1 MAFNFMG
8 NVKTLT
14 SSVTTLKKELSGV
27 YDVLKK
33 IKGLGPS
40 AFGDVNAVL
49 SKSGQFGNGVSTP
62 VFGKTSV
69 TNAPKFSNSTT
80 MAAAKPSSNAQ
91 QSNYES
97 TAERINSA
105 YLDVGI
111 RQASFGKLA
120 AGAQIA
126 TAIVGGFSSMLPDVG
141 TVAQRAGGFY
151 GSSNMLGGSNRTQ
164 NQLSTMAA
172 MRGGIT
178 SPTGTMEAFGTFTN
192 YSFMPGSSNMK
203 MGLEQTSAAAKALN
217 MDNAAASSAIGALST
232 GSMGAQLY
240 QYGINQYDT
249 EGNLRTP
256 GAIAKDLMKNVFYA
270 GKDVTKIGAEQFAK
284 DSMGMNLDYQL
295 STMGITG
302 ETATL
307 IKASM
312 GQIASGKSGELKDF
326 NTKDNP
332 LNFAYKI
339 NDSEESLTQDSEK
352 GLLKGAETAA
362 DALVKLNKALE
373 NTPELILAM
382 KGAMQT
388 FTGTKSGGG
397 LTSAVSN
404 VLMGVGA
411 WKAASMAKTA
421 LTAAKAGSTVA
432 ATTTAATA
440 ATSATAATTAAAAT
454 TATAATA
461 TGAATAASAATAAA
475 TAKAARLATLAKVA
489 KGATVAGV
497 VAMAGGY
504 AGDKIKGDSEKGSLR
519 SRAGNAA
526 KWGSTAFAA
535 TALINAIPGIGNV
548 SSAAI
553 TALAAGAGFI
563 LGGPT
568 DGFSSSAGS
577 QVNSFTFSAGSQPM
591 ANGALAASMGST
603 SLSKQMGAGFG
614 AKDSSLTMAGA
625 LNYHTGQD
633 TPMPT
638 GTPVYARFP
647 GKVVTRN
654 LSRDLGIAV
663 EVDHGDG
670 YSSIYGHLNLKSVRS
685 GQEIKVGDLIGKSGS
700 TGNVRGPHLHFE
712 LRKGKVP
719 TNPDGY
725 YPTGGSGDGKKNTS
739 SSAAGAS
746 PTASAD
752 PTAAA
757 VGEGVRANAKEIHAW
772 LLTQGLSQNGAT
784 GVVGNL
790 IQESGLRTGAV
801 GDGGTSFGIAQW
813 HKGRGDALKKF
824 AISKG
829 MSYLDIELQ
838 KMFLLKEM
846 KTYGSMMKKLKD
858 PNVTIMDAARVFM
871 TDFERPKDQSDN
883 AAATRASLGIGAIQ
897 GGPTD
902 GFNTNVASTTP
913 GLRVSSPATGV
924 PNSSQ
929 KEANNIYVTLQ
940 IQQATQ
946 HEAEAFAKTLK
957 KYLEK
962 DNKLEKIGSN

>member
-1 MAFNFMG
+1 MG

-14 SSVTTLKKELSGV
+14 SSVTSLKKELSGV

-49 SKSGQFGNGVSTP
+49 SKSGQFGNGQGTP
-62 VFGKTSV
+62 VFGKTAI
-69 TNAPKFSNSTT
+69 NGAPKFSNQTP
-80 MAAAKPSSNAQ
+80 MAAAKPASNAQ
-91 QSNYES
+91 QANYES
-97 TAERINSA
+97 TSERINSA

-126 TAIVGGFSSMLPDVG
+126 TSIVGGFGSMLPDVG
-141 TVAQRAGGFY
+141 AVAQRAGSYY

-172 MRGGIT
+172 MKGGIT
-178 SPTGTMEAFGTFTN
+178 GPMGTAEAFGTFTN

-249 EGNLRTP
+249 KGNLRTP

-312 GQIASGKSGELKDF
+312 GQIASGKSGELKDMK
-326 NTKDNP
+326 TSDNP
-332 LNFAYKI
+332 LNPFYRI

-362 DALVKLNKALE
+362 AALEKLNKALE
-373 NTPELILAM
+373 QTPELILQM
-382 KGAMQT
+382 KGALQT
-388 FTGTKSGGG
+388 FNGTKSGSG
-397 LTSAVSN
+397 LTSTITN
-404 VLMGVGA
+404 VITGIGA
-411 WKAASMAKTA
+411 WKAASAVKTA
-421 LTAAKAGSTVA
+421 LTAAKAGGAA
-432 ATTTAATA
+432 ATTTAAATA

-454 TATAATA
+454 GATATAATA
-461 TGAATAASAATAAA
+461 GTAAAAATAAA
-475 TAKAARLATLAKVA
+475 TARAARLATLAKVA

-497 VAMAGGY
+497 VSMAGGY
-504 AGDKIKGDSEKGSLR
+504 VGDKIKGDSEKGSLR

-526 KWGSTAFAA
+526 KWGATAFGA

-553 TALAAGAGFI
+553 TALAATAGFI
-563 LGGPT
+563 MGGPT

-577 QVNSFTFSAGSQPM
+577 QVNSFTFSAGSKPM

-603 SLSKQMGAGFG
+603 SISKQMGAGFG
-614 AKDSSLTMAGA
+614 AKDSSLTMVGA

-719 TNPDGY
+719 TDPNGY
-725 YPTGGSGDGKKNTS
+725 YPATPGGDGKKNTS
-739 SSAAGAS
+739 SSAAGGS
-746 PTASAD
+746 PTASAS

-772 LLTQGLSQNGAT
+772 LMTQGLSHNGAT

-824 AISKG
+824 AVSKG

-858 PNVTIMDAARVFM
+858 PNVSIMDAARVFM
-871 TDFERPKDQSDN
+871 TDFERPKDQSDK
-883 AAATRASLGIGAIQ
+883 AASTRASLGIGAMQ

-902 GFNTNVASTTP
+902 GFNTNVINAKPYEMSLPTARGKGT
-913 GLRVSSPATGV
+913 
-924 PNSSQ
+924 SQ
-929 KEANNIYVTLQ
+929 GDTNNIYVTLQ
-940 IQQATQ
+940 IQQANQ

>member
-49 SKSGQFGNGVSTP
+49 SKSGQFGNGQGTP

-69 TNAPKFSNSTT
+69 NGAPKFSSQTP

-397 LTSAVSN
+397 LTSTVSN
-404 VLMGVGA
+404 VLMGIGA

-475 TAKAARLATLAKVA
+475 TARAARLATLAKVA

-563 LGGPT
+563 MGGPT

-614 AKDSSLTMAGA
+614 AKDSSLTMTGA

-638 GTPVYARFP
+638 GTPVYARFA
-647 GKVVTRN
+647 GKVVSRN

-663 EVDHGDG
+663 EIDHGDG
-670 YSSIYGHLNLKSVRS
+670 YSSIYGHLNIKLVRS
-685 GQEIKVGDLIGKSGS
+685 GIEVKVGDLIGKSGS
-700 TGNVRGPHLHFE
+700 TGTVRGPHLHFE

-719 TNPDGY
+719 TDPNAY
-725 YPTGGSGDGKKNTS
+725 YPGGDGQKNTS
-739 SSAAGAS
+739 SSAAGGS

-752 PTAAA
+752 PTGAA

-829 MSYLDIELQ
+829 MNYLDIELQ

-871 TDFERPKDQSDN
+871 TDFERPKDQSDK
-883 AAATRASLGIGAIQ
+883 AASTRASLGIGAIQ

-902 GFNTNVASTTP
+902 GFNTNVASANP
-913 GLRVSSPATGV
+913 GVRVLSQATEV
-924 PNSSQ
+924 KLAQ
-929 KEANNIYVTLQ
+929 KETSNIYVTLQ

>member
-49 SKSGQFGNGVSTP
+49 SKSGQFGNGQGTP

-69 TNAPKFSNSTT
+69 SGAPKFSSQTP
-80 MAAAKPSSNAQ
+80 MAAAKPGSNAQ

-97 TAERINSA
+97 TSERINSA

-111 RQASFGKLA
+111 RQASFGKIA

-141 TVAQRAGGFY
+141 AVAQRAGSYY
-151 GSSNMLGGSNRTQ
+151 GSSAMLGGSNRTQ

-172 MRGGIT
+172 MKGGIT
-178 SPTGTMEAFGTFTN
+178 GPMGTAEAFGTFTN

-249 EGNLRTP
+249 KGNLRTP

-312 GQIASGKSGELKDF
+312 GQIASGKSGELKDIK
-326 NTKDNP
+326 TSDNP
-332 LNFAYKI
+332 LNPFYRI

-362 DALVKLNKALE
+362 AALEKLNKALE
-373 NTPELILAM
+373 NTPELILQM
-382 KGAMQT
+382 KGALQT
-388 FTGTKSGGG
+388 FNGTKSGSGV
-397 LTSAVSN
+397 TSMVTN
-404 VLMGVGA
+404 VLTGLGA
-411 WKAASMAKTA
+411 WKAASAAKTA
-421 LTAAKAGSTVA
+421 LTAAKAGGAAA
-432 ATTTAATA
+432 ATSAATA
-440 ATSATAATTAAAAT
+440 ATATTAATTAAAAT
-454 TATAATA
+454 GTAATA
-461 TGAATAASAATAAA
+461 TTAATAASAATAAA
-475 TAKAARLATLAKVA
+475 TARAARLATLAKVA

-504 AGDKIKGDSEKGSLR
+504 VGDKIKGDSEKGSLR
-519 SRAGNAA
+519 SRTGNAA
-526 KWGSTAFAA
+526 KWGATAFGA

-553 TALAAGAGFI
+553 TALAATAGFI

-577 QVNSFTFSAGSQPM
+577 QVNSFTFSSGSQPM
-591 ANGALAASMGST
+591 ASGALASSMGST

-614 AKDSSLTMAGA
+614 AKDSSLVMAGA

-638 GTPVYARFP
+638 GTPVYARFA
-647 GKVVTRN
+647 GKVVSRN

-670 YSSIYGHLNLKSVRS
+670 YSSIYGHLNIKLVRS
-685 GQEIKVGDLIGKSGS
+685 GQEVKVGDLIGKSGS
-700 TGNVRGPHLHFE
+700 TGTVRGPHLHFE

-719 TNPDGY
+719 TDPNAY
-725 YPTGGSGDGKKNTS
+725 YPGGDGQKNTS

-746 PTASAD
+746 PTASGD
-752 PTAAA
+752 PTGAA

-824 AISKG
+824 AVSKG
-829 MSYLDIELQ
+829 MNYLDIELQ
-838 KMFLLKEM
+838 KMFMLQEM

-871 TDFERPKDQSDN
+871 TDFERPKDQSDK

-902 GFNTNVASTTP
+902 GFNTNVASANP
-913 GLRVSSPATGV
+913 GVRVLSQATEMKLA
-924 PNSSQ
+924 Q
-929 KEANNIYVTLQ
+929 KETSNIYVTLQ